1 MKRIICVMLGV
12 IVFTLLGVGLTDA
25 ADGDILKIRGVVMS
39 VDLKK
44 NEVVVNER
52 RCKLNDGTVI
62 QDLNGLPTTLEKIRP
77 HDWVYL
83 EGRHDQASKKV
94 VAKRI
99 QCLPKGAEG
108 KGGSL
113 AGR

>member
-1 MKRIICVMLGV
+1 MKRITYAMIGV
-12 IVFTLLGVGLTDA
+12 VVFTLLAAGLTDA
-25 ADGDILKIRGVVMS
+25 ADNDMVRIRGVVMS
-39 VDLKK
+39 VNLKK
-44 NEVVVNER
+44 GEVVVNER
-52 RCKLNDGTVI
+52 RCKLDNGTVI
-62 QDLNGLPTTLEKIRP
+62 QDQNGLPTTLEKIKE

-83 EGRHDQASKKV
+83 EGRRDQAGKKV

-99 QCLPKGAEG
+99 QCLPRGAEG

>member
-1 MKRIICVMLGV
+1 MKRITYAVMGV
-12 IVFTLLGVGLTDA
+12 AVFTLLAAGLTDA
-25 ADGDILKIRGVVMS
+25 ADSDIVKIRGVVMS

-44 NEVVVNER
+44 SEVVVNER
-52 RCKLNDGTVI
+52 RCKLDNGTVI
-62 QDLNGLPTTLEKIRP
+62 QDQNGLPTTLEKVRQ

-83 EGRHDQASKKV
+83 EGRHDKASKRV

>member
-1 MKRIICVMLGV
+1 MKRITFAMMGV
-12 IVFTLLGVGLTDA
+12 VVFTLLAAGLTDA
-25 ADGDILKIRGVVMS
+25 ADSNMVKIRGVVMS

-44 NEVVVNER
+44 GEVVVNER
-52 RCKLNDGTVI
+52 RCKLDDGTVI
-62 QDLNGLPTTLEKIRP
+62 QDQNGLPTTLEKIRE

-83 EGRHDQASKKV
+83 EGRHDKASKKV
-94 VAKRI
+94 LAKRI
-99 QCLPKGAEG
+99 QCLPRGAEG

>member
-1 MKRIICVMLGV
+1 MKRVTYVMLGV
-12 IVFTLLGVGLTDA
+12 MVFTLLGIGLTDA

-44 NEVVVNER
+44 KEVVVNER

-62 QDLNGLPTTLEKIRP
+62 QDQNGLPTTLEKIRE

-83 EGRHDQASKKV
+83 EGRRDQASKKV

>member
-1 MKRIICVMLGV
+1 M
-12 IVFTLLGVGLTDA
+12 TDA

-44 NEVVVNER
+44 KEVVVNER

-62 QDLNGLPTTLEKIRP
+62 QDQNGLPTTLEKIRQ

-83 EGRHDQASKKV
+83 EGRRDQAGRKV

>member
-1 MKRIICVMLGV
+1 MKRVTYVMLGV
-12 IVFTLLGVGLTDA
+12 IVFILLGVRLTDA

-62 QDLNGLPTTLEKIRP
+62 QDQNGLPTTLEKVRQ

-83 EGRHDQASKKV
+83 EGQHDKASKRV

>member
-1 MKRIICVMLGV
+1 MKRITFAMMGV
-12 IVFTLLGVGLTDA
+12 VVFTLLAAGLTDA

-44 NEVVVNER
+44 KEVVVNER

-62 QDLNGLPTTLEKIRP
+62 QDQNGLPTTLEKIRE

-83 EGRHDQASKKV
+83 EGRRDQASKKV